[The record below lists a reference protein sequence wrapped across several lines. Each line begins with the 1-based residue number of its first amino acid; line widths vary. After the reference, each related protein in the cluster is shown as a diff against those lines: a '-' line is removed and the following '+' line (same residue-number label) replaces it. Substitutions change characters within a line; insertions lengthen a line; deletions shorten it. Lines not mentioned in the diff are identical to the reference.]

1 MTRSRKRKL
10 ARLRGKWTSV
20 PLASALLASGGAAY
34 AADATDTGSLEEVVV
49 TAQKRTED
57 LQKVPISLQVLS
69 SETLEQHQVTDF
81 DDYAKLLPSVSF
93 QSFGPGQ
100 TQLFFRGIASGED
113 GLHAGSLP
121 TTGVYLDEI
130 PVTTIGNTLDVHV
143 YDIARVEALAG
154 PQGTL
159 YGASSLSGTLRIIT
173 NKPDPTAFSAGYDV
187 KGDKFGK
194 GNPGEEFEGFVN
206 VPLTDKIAVRLVGFY
221 DHQGG
226 YINNV
231 VSENTY
237 ERGVPGTPVGP
248 FTGPDEPLTVSNLDV
263 SGRRFNPV
271 ETYGGRGALKIDLDD
286 NWTITPQVLWQSQRA
301 DGDFTFD
308 PSKGDLNVA
317 DFTDGLNEDKW
328 YQSALAVEGKV
339 ANFDILY
346 SGGWFERS
354 VHNVVDYSNY
364 TVGYDAKS
372 QLPGATYTAT
382 RYLDCASGTP
392 ANNCNGAGGT
402 LTNPTQFVD
411 NHDKYT
417 KMSHEL
423 RVTSPADFRFRGVAG
438 LFYQRQTDNIRA
450 AFEAPDLPQYYSV
463 DGQTDT
469 IYLSQQIR
477 VDRDY
482 AAFTQ
487 LSFDLT
493 DQLKIDAGIRKFWV
507 NNTLFGFFGFNDD
520 GYSSHGEATCEP
532 PVSPA
537 TIIPGLLPCINTN
550 RKVVETGETHKV
562 TLTYQIDPDV
572 MVYGTYSTGFRP
584 GGNNRV
590 AGVAPYNSDRLT
602 NLETGWKTD
611 WFSNRLRANGALFF
625 ERWSDMQLSVF
636 GANGITSIV
645 NAANA
650 EVKGV
655 ESEVSWLV
663 VENLTLSGSGT
674 YVNARTTQE
683 YCNPDPS
690 TQEVTHNCTDPN
702 APAGTALPVTPKLK
716 VNGTARYKFDI
727 GDYQSFVQ
735 GVVIHQSSSTS
746 ALQTYQEDLTG
757 NLPHFTTF
765 DFSVGT
771 GMKDWHLEGYI
782 ENAFDKRGE
791 LARVTQCT
799 SAAICYADYRVY
811 PIKPMNFGIKFGQK
825 F

>member
-1 MTRSRKRKL
+1 VTRSRKRKL
-10 ARLRGKWTSV
+10 ARLKGKWVRV

-34 AADATDTGSLEEVVV
+34 AVDTSDTSTLEEVVV

-69 SETLEQHQVTDF
+69 SETLEQHQVDNF

-100 TQLFFRGIASGED
+100 SQLFFRGIASGED

-194 GNPGEEFEGFVN
+194 GNAGEEFEGFVN
-206 VPLTDKIAVRLVGFY
+206 IPLTDKIAVRLVGFY
-221 DHQGG
+221 EHQGG

-237 ERGVPGTPVGP
+237 QRGVAGTAPGL
-248 FTGPDEPLTVSNLDV
+248 FTGPPDPLTVSNLDV

-271 ETYGGRGALKIDLDD
+271 ETFGGRGALKIDLND

-301 DGDFTFD
+301 DGNFTFD
-308 PSKGDLNVA
+308 PTKGDLNVA
-317 DFTDGLNEDKW
+317 DFSDNLNEDKW
-328 YQSALAVEGKV
+328 YQSALTVEGKV

-354 VHNVVDYSNY
+354 VHNLVDYSNY

-372 QLPGATYTAT
+372 QLPGASYTAT
-382 RYLDCASGTP
+382 RYINCAAGTP
-392 ANNCNGAGGT
+392 ANNCNGAGGP
-402 LTNPTQFVD
+402 LTDPTQFVD

-423 RVTSPADFRFRGVAG
+423 RVTSPADFRVRGVAG
-438 LFYQRQTDNIRA
+438 VFYQRQTDNIRA
-450 AFEAPDLPQYYSV
+450 AFQANDLPQYYSV

-469 IYLSQQIR
+469 IYLSQQVR

-482 AAFTQ
+482 AVFAQ
-487 LSFDLT
+487 MSFDLT
-493 DQLKIDAGIRKFWV
+493 DKIKIDAGIRKFWV
-507 NNTLFGFFGFNDD
+507 NNTLFGFFGFNDVT
-520 GYSSHGEATCEP
+520 SLHGEALCNP
-532 PVSPA
+532 PVSAA

-550 RKVVETGETHKV
+550 GKVVESGETHKV

-584 GGNNRV
+584 GGNNRL
-590 AGVAPYNSDRLT
+590 AGVSPYNSDRLT
-602 NLETGWKTD
+602 NLEAGWKTD
-611 WFSNRLRANGALFF
+611 WFNHRFRANGAVFY

-636 GANGITSIV
+636 GTSGITSIV

-650 EVKGV
+650 GVKGI
-655 ESEVSWLV
+655 ESELSWLPV
-663 VENLTLSGSGT
+663 DNLTLSGSGT
-674 YVNARTTQE
+674 YVDARTTQA
-683 YCNPDPS
+683 YCNPDPT
-690 TQEVTHNCTDPN
+690 TQVVTHNCADPN
-702 APAGTALPVTPKLK
+702 APTGTALPVTPKLK
-716 VNGTARYKFDI
+716 LNGTARYKFDI

-746 ALQTYQEDLTG
+746 NLTISYNELTG

-765 DFSVGT
+765 DFSAGT
-771 GMKDWHLEGYI
+771 GMKNWHVEAYI

-799 SAAICYADYRVY
+799 SADTCFADYRVFA
-811 PIKPMNFGIKFGQK
+811 IKPMNFGVKFGQK